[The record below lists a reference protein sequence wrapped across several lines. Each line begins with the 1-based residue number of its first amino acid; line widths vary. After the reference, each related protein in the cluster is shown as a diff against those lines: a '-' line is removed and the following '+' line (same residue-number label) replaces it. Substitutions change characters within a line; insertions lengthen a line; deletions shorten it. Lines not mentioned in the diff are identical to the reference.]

1 MSSTRDYVGYFTSIS
16 ELISDNNP
24 MESKG
29 TKRSARNEKL
39 KGRRG
44 RRGRRGGRSS
54 RKGGGRSK
62 YKSTRVNLIW
72 KNTNPRRT
80 KRKKNPP
87 PPSPSSTHPKK
98 KKAANCSFRR
108 RGGGSSGYLKT
119 NQFQIMKK
127 KITSDLGERRI
138 SEFQKRGKMAAKES
152 DKMARSSHHRNKPE
166 IEKFTRN
173 QCHSNFP
180 VFTNGNIFLV
190 CLEKRVRRSDMIV
203 MVMREPPHLHILGI
217 AGEV

>member
-1 MSSTRDYVGYFTSIS
+1 
-16 ELISDNNP
+16 
-24 MESKG
+24 ME
-29 TKRSARNEKL
+29 
-39 KGRRG
+39 
-44 RRGRRGGRSS
+44 
-54 RKGGGRSK
+54 K
-62 YKSTRVNLIW
+62 YKPKEN
-72 KNTNPRRT
+72 
-80 KRKKNPP
+80 
-87 PPSPSSTHPKK
+87 KK
-98 KKAANCSFRR
+98 KKEPPTPFALFHPPEEEESGKLFISKAG
-108 RGGGSSGYLKT
+108 RGLVWVLK
-119 NQFQIMKK
+119 NKSVPNNEK